1 MSNPDDYQEL
11 APHLDV
17 ANVPGNDQSAVR
29 PGVDLDHF
37 HRRNFK

>member
-29 PGVDLDHF
+29 SGVD
-37 HRRNFK
+37 